1 MSPHGL
7 LTLAFALSMG
17 LVWIGIPVA
26 VVSCNRRGNK
36 DLGELIALGLLALGV
51 AGAILTSTS
60 MKKADA
66 RQDAANVRVV
76 LADEQIRQVLSA
88 SRSVQEDTGLRAR
101 EPYIALKLSREGEL
115 TSIGCI
121 SGKRVY
127 DVLTPADV
135 ASIRT
140 ICLAVDDGQET
151 ATYTD
156 QYGRSRGEGT
166 AEHRLCTLYDVE
178 SGTFFLSA
186 PLRRTLPEKLSG
198 SVDIPRLML
207 KEEDYKGFIVDAM
220 R

>member
-7 LTLAFALSMG
+7 LTLGFALSMC

-26 VVSCNRRGNK
+26 IVSCNRRGNK

-60 MKKADA
+60 KNKADA
-66 RQDAANVRVV
+66 RQDAANVQVV
-76 LADEQIRQVLSA
+76 LADERVRQALSA
-88 SRSVQEDTGLRAR
+88 SRSVREDAGLRAR
-101 EPYIALKLSREGEL
+101 EPYIALELSREGEV

-121 SGKRVY
+121 SGRRVY
-127 DVLTPADV
+127 DVLTAADV
-135 ASIRT
+135 AAVRT
-140 ICLAVDDGQET
+140 ICLAVYDGQET

-156 QYGRSRGEGT
+156 QYGKSRGEGT
-166 AEHRLCTLYDVE
+166 AEHRICTLYDVE

-198 SVDIPRLML
+198 SVDIPHLTL
-207 KEEDYKGFIVDAM
+207 EEEDYKRFIEDAM
-220 R
+220 